1 MRCLPTALLATVAF
15 ATLAL
20 PGNTQERLR
29 ERVEQR
35 REAGTAAAF
44 PAGTRIERDIAYG
57 PHPQQRYDVYLPSR
71 LPPHAP
77 ILLMVHG
84 GGWRIGDKASPG
96 VVGDKA
102 THWLGKGFVFVSV
115 NNRLLPDADPLQQ
128 ARDVAT
134 ALADVQMRAS
144 SWGADPK
151 RVILMG
157 HSAGAHL
164 VALLGTSPTLLKE
177 ARAIR
182 PLGVVSLDS
191 AAMDV
196 PLKMASPHLPRL
208 YPDAFGSD
216 PAFWASVSPYQL
228 VTPSALPMLVVCSSR
243 RVDSCPQGRALAAK
257 AGKLG
262 VPMQVLPEDLTHA
275 QINHTLGRDSDYTR
289 QVSDWI
295 DHVLR

>member
-1 MRCLPTALLATVAF
+1 MPADT
-15 ATLAL
+15 
-20 PGNTQERLR
+20 
-29 ERVEQR
+29 RV
-35 REAGTAAAF
+35 
-44 PAGTRIERDIAYG
+44 ERDIAYG
-57 PHPQQRYDVYLPSR
+57 AHPKQRYDVYVPAHAA
-71 LPPHAP
+71 PAAP
-77 ILLMVHG
+77 ILFMVHG

-102 THWLGKGFVFVSV
+102 AHWLGKGFVFVSV

-134 ALADVQMRAS
+134 ALADVQKRAS
-144 SWGADPK
+144 TWGADPK

-164 VALLGTSPTLLKE
+164 VALLGTSPTLLTE
-177 ARAIR
+177 AGALR

-196 PLKMASPHLPRL
+196 PSMMASPRLPKL

-216 PAFWASVSPYQL
+216 PAFWASVSPYQQ
-228 VTPSALPMLVVCSSR
+228 VTPRALPMLVVCSSR
-243 RVDSCPQGRALAAK
+243 RVDSCPQGRALASK
-257 AGKLG
+257 AGKMG
-262 VPMQVLPEDLTHA
+262 IPMHVLPEDLSHA
-275 QINHTLGRDSDYTR
+275 QINHTLGRPSDYTR